1 MVLRGIAAA
10 KEDMAR
16 REKLEHSV
24 ELPLKLLYLQARA
37 NDLEVGVSVKFNHAG
52 ISVMFVFDDDAR
64 DWMVLYASTNV
75 HANSTPAE
83 VVAVEA
89 RLDAIE
95 TEQAEATR
103 RQTLAEQA
111 ANKLSPE
118 ELDALLTEYRRL

>member
-1 MVLRGIAAA
+1 MVLRGEAAV

-24 ELPLKLLYLQARA
+24 ELPLKILYLQARA
-37 NDLEVGVSVKFNHAG
+37 HALEVGISVKFNHTG
-52 ISVMFVFDDDAR
+52 ISVMFVFDDDGS

-75 HANSTPAE
+75 LANSTPAE
-83 VVAVEA
+83 VAAVEA

-95 TEQAEATR
+95 TAQAEATR